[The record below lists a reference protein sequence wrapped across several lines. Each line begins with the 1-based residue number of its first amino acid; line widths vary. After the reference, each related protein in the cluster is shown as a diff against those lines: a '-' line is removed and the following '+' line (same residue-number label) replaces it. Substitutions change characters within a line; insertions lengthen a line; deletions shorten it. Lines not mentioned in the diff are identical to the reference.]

1 MEEKAKKKRKIR
13 ISDIIRRLILLAAL
27 CVFTYSAYTLTTI
40 MLEYHEGDQ
49 EYADI
54 DAMFEKS
61 DGNDQ
66 NQNTDKK
73 NKSKSGT
80 KQNTQ
85 DNVTFQ
91 FDINRLQ
98 AVNSDAV
105 GFIRQDNTLI
115 SYPIMQ
121 GSNNFYYLYHTI
133 DHTYNRNG
141 SIFMDYQN
149 KGKFNDKNCV
159 IYGHNMWTDTM
170 FGTLTDYTSR
180 SYYEAHPEFDIY
192 AGNKHYK
199 YRVFA
204 SFQADAEGD
213 AVYDISFT
221 DNKEFENWIQTQR
234 SRSYLSV
241 PEVGNLTAKDHII
254 TLSTCT
260 TRGDENKRVIVM
272 LVRESEVK

>member
-1 MEEKAKKKRKIR
+1 MEENIKKKKRKIR
-13 ISDIIRRLILLAAL
+13 ISDIIRKLILLVAL
-27 CVFTYSAYTLTTI
+27 CVFTYSAYSLTTI
-40 MLEYHEGDQ
+40 MLEYHEGEQ

-54 DAMFEKS
+54 DAIFEIKDS
-61 DGNDQ
+61 NDQ
-66 NQNTDKK
+66 NQGKDNNK
-73 NKSKSGT
+73 NKKSSNDQKNQGS
-80 KQNTQ
+80 
-85 DNVTFQ
+85 FQ
-91 FDINRLQ
+91 FDIKKLQ
-98 AVNSDAV
+98 AINADAV

-149 KGKFNDKNCV
+149 KGRFNDKNCV

-170 FGTLTDYTSR
+170 FGTLTEYTSR
-180 SYYEAHPEFDIY
+180 SYYEAHPLFDIY

-213 AVYDISFT
+213 AVYDISFK
-221 DNKEFENWIQTQR
+221 DNSEFENWIQTQR